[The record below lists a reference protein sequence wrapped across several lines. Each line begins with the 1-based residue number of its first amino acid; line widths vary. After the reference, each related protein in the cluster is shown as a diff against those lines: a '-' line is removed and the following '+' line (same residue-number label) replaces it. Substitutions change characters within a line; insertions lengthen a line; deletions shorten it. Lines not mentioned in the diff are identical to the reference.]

1 LFSNVEVLVVQI
13 SEASMCFSTL
23 NSVCDKQHLKKQ
35 TMRNLLMIIALATLS
50 ITTSLSANNITNPIA
65 DKSSVIKNSVVELS
79 VDVASAAED
88 FVNIDY
94 SNNYISLETKN
105 EIAFLQVV
113 NKEGEIEYQLPIG
126 SKNLN
131 LSSEDFTRGVYTVNL
146 LFDNGSE
153 FVTTTLEKF

>member
-1 LFSNVEVLVVQI
+1 
-13 SEASMCFSTL
+13 MCFSTL
-23 NSVCDKQHLKKQ
+23 ISVCNEQQFKKQ
-35 TMRNLLMIIALATLS
+35 TMRNLLMIITLATLS
-50 ITTSLSANNITNPIA
+50 LTTSLSANNITNPVA
-65 DKSSVIKNSVVELS
+65 DKNSVIKNQDVELS
-79 VDVASAAED
+79 IVGAEASED

-113 NKEGEIEYQLPIG
+113 NQEGEIEYQLPIG
-126 SKNLN
+126 SNNLN
-131 LSSEDFTRGVYTVNL
+131 LSSEDFTKGVYTVNL

>member
-1 LFSNVEVLVVQI
+1 VP
-13 SEASMCFSTL
+13 FSTL
-23 NSVCDKQHLKKQ
+23 NSVCNEQLIKNQ
-35 TMRNLLMIIALATLS
+35 TMRNLLMIITIATLS
-50 ITTSLSANNITNPIA
+50 ITTSLSANNIMNPVA
-65 DKSSVIKNSVVELS
+65 DKNSVIKNHDVELS
-79 VDVASAAED
+79 LDEAIASED
-88 FVNIDY
+88 FISIDY

-113 NKEGEIEYQLPIG
+113 NHEGKIEYQLPIG

-146 LFDNGSE
+146 LFEDGSE